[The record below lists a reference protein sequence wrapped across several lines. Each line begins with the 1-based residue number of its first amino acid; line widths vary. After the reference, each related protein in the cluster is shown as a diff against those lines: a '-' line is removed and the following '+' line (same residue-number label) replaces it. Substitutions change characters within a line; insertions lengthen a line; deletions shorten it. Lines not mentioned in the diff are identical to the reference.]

1 MKTFIS
7 IFAVILALAFTGPAF
22 AGMAKTAKTESDCR
36 MADGH
41 WDKMT
46 KTCKE
51 KRCKPKLTNPTD
63 IPTAPGSPLG
73 LGKPGLL
80 GGSPLTN
87 RISLQTT
94 APPPAVCPAADPTIR
109 TN

>member
-7 IFAVILALAFTGPAF
+7 IFAVILALAFTGPAFIGPAFIGPAF

-51 KRCKPKLTNPTD
+51 KKM
-63 IPTAPGSPLG
+63 
-73 LGKPGLL
+73 
-80 GGSPLTN
+80 
-87 RISLQTT
+87 
-94 APPPAVCPAADPTIR
+94 
-109 TN
+109 